1 MDNSWM
7 TLGKTPGDKLS
18 QQYIDGVNSFLTFER
33 TVVDQSGNILRSCID
48 CLNCYQQYAHIV
60 QIRLLHR
67 GIMQDYTKW
76 YYRGEPSELNEHIDD
91 EEMLDNDHL
100 DGIDVLVEDRFRGE
114 PRDTIQQDEEVRNF
128 D

>member
-48 CLNCYQQYAHIV
+48 CLNCYQQYAHTM
-60 QIRLLHR
+60 QIHLLHR

-76 YYRGEPSELNEHIDD
+76 YYHGEPRELNEHIDD

-100 DGIDVLVEDRFRGE
+100 DGIDVLVEDRIRGE
-114 PRDTIQQDEEVRNF
+114 PRDTIQQDEEMRNF

>member
-76 YYRGEPSELNEHIDD
+76 YYHREPRELNEHIDD

-100 DGIDVLVEDRFRGE
+100 DGIDVLVEDRIRRE
-114 PRDTIQQDEEVRNF
+114 PRDTIQQDEEMRNF

>member
-1 MDNSWM
+1 M

-48 CLNCYQQYAHIV
+48 YLNCYQQYAHIV

-76 YYRGEPSELNEHIDD
+76 YYHREPRELNEHIDD

-100 DGIDVLVEDRFRGE
+100 DGIDVLVEDRIRRE
-114 PRDTIQQDEEVRNF
+114 PRDTIQQDEEMRNF

>member
-1 MDNSWM
+1 M

-60 QIRLLHR
+60 QIRLLHH

-76 YYRGEPSELNEHIDD
+76 YYHGEPRELNEHIDD

-100 DGIDVLVEDRFRGE
+100 DGIDVLVEDRIRGE
-114 PRDTIQQDEEVRNF
+114 PRDTIQQDEEMRNF

>member
-76 YYRGEPSELNEHIDD
+76 YYHGEPRELNEHIDD

-100 DGIDVLVEDRFRGE
+100 DGIDVLVED
-114 PRDTIQQDEEVRNF
+114 
-128 D
+128 

>member
-33 TVVDQSGNILRSCID
+33 TVVDQSGNILWSCID
-48 CLNCYQQYAHIV
+48 CLNCYQQYAHTM
-60 QIRLLHR
+60 QIHLLHR

-76 YYRGEPSELNEHIDD
+76 YYHGEPCELNEHIDD

-100 DGIDVLVEDRFRGE
+100 DGIDVLVENRIRGE

>member
-60 QIRLLHR
+60 QIRLLHH

-76 YYRGEPSELNEHIDD
+76 YYHGEPRELNEHIDD

-100 DGIDVLVEDRFRGE
+100 DGIDVLVEDRIRGE
-114 PRDTIQQDEEVRNF
+114 PRDTIQQDEEMRNF